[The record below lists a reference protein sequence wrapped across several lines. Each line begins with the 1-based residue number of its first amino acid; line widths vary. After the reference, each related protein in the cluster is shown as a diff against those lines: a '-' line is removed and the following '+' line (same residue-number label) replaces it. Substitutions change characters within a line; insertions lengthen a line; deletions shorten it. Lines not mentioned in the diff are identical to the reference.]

1 VGAAVSLNPALICKL
16 SVSFLPACCQLSA
29 SLPAACRL
37 AGFKNDEGAPEHNVQ
52 AGRASVLKGLVAF
65 SLTRRA
71 IILLGLLMFAAG
83 GLFAFTRLN
92 IEAYPNPAPVILEI
106 TAQSSGLSAEEME
119 RYFSIPIEVGLA
131 ATPGVDVIRSTSFYG
146 LSFVRVVF
154 QYGVDYY
161 FALTQTA
168 INLQQNVSLPNNVTP
183 QIQGTSLVGEIYR
196 YQLVGPPHFGLTN
209 LRTVQDWVLQ
219 RRLLTV
225 PGVVQVNA
233 WGGTTK
239 QYDVDVD
246 LNKLDAYGVTLPQVI
261 SAIGNANVNVGGRTI
276 NMGQQSVNI
285 RGVGLMD
292 SGGSADLT
300 QGFKVKDIENIPLFQ
315 ANGIPVFVKDVAK
328 ISVGY
333 VPRLGKAG
341 RDGENDVVAAIVI
354 MNRTLHTNDVVARV
368 RAEID
373 KINSDGSLPPGLK
386 LVSFYDRTTLVSVTT
401 ATVTHNLAF
410 GCLLIFL
417 IQWVFL
423 GDLRSAV
430 IVGASIPFALFF
442 SIIILVLRNE
452 DANLLSVGAVDFG
465 IIVDAAVILVENV
478 YRNFQA
484 SPQERGSLLQQLSAG
499 QWGPDP
505 TRGSDA
511 TGAVAWTDRLRLIL
525 ISSLQIGKA
534 VFFSTAII
542 VAAFIPLFTMQGVE
556 GQIFGPMARTYAY
569 ALVGALLATF
579 TVTPCLTS
587 LLLPEHVAETETIL
601 VRGLRAIYTPVLRWS
616 LTNRAITVTIGLV
629 FLALAIVIGSQLGSE
644 FLPTLE
650 EGNLWIRASM
660 PSTISLE
667 AGMPIVDKIREILL
681 KHPEAITVVS
691 QHGRPDNGSDAAGF
705 SNAEFFVP
713 LKPFDE
719 WPHGLTKEKLIEELQ
734 SEFAREFVGIGFNF
748 SQYIQDNVE
757 EGLSGVK
764 GANSVKIVGRELPIL
779 EGIATQVMHEMSH
792 VKGVEDLGIFWVLGQ
807 PNLNIKIDREKAARY
822 GLNVGDINNVIQA
835 ALGGTVATTLL
846 EADRQFNVTV
856 RLAPKFR
863 GNIDFVRNLKV
874 GVQTTTGGGNAYIP
888 LNELAQIVL
897 DTGATY
903 IFRER
908 NQRFVPLKFSVRG
921 RDLASTVAEAQ
932 ERVAKNVNLPS
943 GYRIEWAG
951 EFDWLQQAKKR
962 LAIIV
967 PITLVLILALLYG
980 LFNSLRESL
989 MALLGLP
996 FAVGGGILG
1005 LYVAGLDFSI
1015 SAAIGFISL
1024 FGVSVMSGILII
1036 NGYYRVATPAM
1047 APAEAM
1053 FQAVEQQMRPIL
1065 MMTLSACIGLLPAA
1079 VSTGI
1084 GSQVQRP
1091 LATVIVGGM
1100 LVGPILLLVVVP
1112 ALQSYFLG
1120 TGATPEQEPV
1130 QDEAG

>member
-1 VGAAVSLNPALICKL
+1 MIRGLI
-16 SVSFLPACCQLSA
+16 
-29 SLPAACRL
+29 
-37 AGFKNDEGAPEHNVQ
+37 
-52 AGRASVLKGLVAF
+52 AF

-71 IILLGLLMFAAG
+71 IVLMGLFVFVGL
-83 GLFAFTRLN
+83 GLFAFSRLN

-168 INLQQNVSLPNNVTP
+168 ISLQQNVSLPNNVTP
-183 QIQGTSLVGEIYR
+183 QIQGTSLVGEIFR
-196 YQLVGPPHFGLTN
+196 YQVVGPPHFGLTN

-225 PGVVQVNA
+225 PGVVQVNT

-239 QYDVDVD
+239 QYDVEVD
-246 LNKLDAYGVTLPQVI
+246 LHKLDAYNVTLPQVI

-276 NMGQQSVNI
+276 NMGQQSVNV
-285 RGVGLMD
+285 RGIGLID

-300 QGFKVKDIENIPLFQ
+300 QGFKVEDIENVPLFQ

-328 ISVGY
+328 VSVGY
-333 VPRLGKAG
+333 APRLGKAG
-341 RDGENDVVAAIVI
+341 RDREEDVVAAIVI
-354 MNRTLHTNDVVARV
+354 MNRTLHTNDVVKRV

-373 KINSDGSLPPGLK
+373 KINSDGSLPPGVK
-386 LVSFYDRTTLVSVTT
+386 LVPFYDRTTLVSVTT
-401 ATVTHNLAF
+401 STVVHNLTF

-423 GDLRSAV
+423 GDLRSAI
-430 IVGASIPFALFF
+430 IVGANIPFALFF
-442 SIIILVLRNE
+442 SIVLLVLRNE

-465 IIVDAAVILVENV
+465 IIVDAAVIMVENI

-484 SPQERGSLLQQLSAG
+484 RPEERQGLLRQLREG
-499 QWGPDP
+499 RWGADP
-505 TRGSDA
+505 TGSGDPNSS
-511 TGAVAWTDRLRLIL
+511 WNDRLRLIF
-525 ISSLQIGKA
+525 ISAVQIDRA

-569 ALVGALLATF
+569 ALVGALIATF
-579 TVTPCLTS
+579 TVTPCLAS
-587 LLLPEHVAETETIL
+587 LLLPEHVEEAETRV
-601 VRGLRAIYTPVLRWS
+601 VRGLRRVLTPVLRWS
-616 LTNRAITVTIGLV
+616 LNNRRMTMAAGMI
-629 FLALAIVIGSQLGSE
+629 FLAASAVMGSRLGSE

-660 PSTISLE
+660 PPTISLE
-667 AGMPIVDKIREILL
+667 AGMPIVNRLREILL
-681 KHPEAITVVS
+681 NYPEVITVVS

-705 SNAEFFVP
+705 FNAEFFVP

-719 WPHGLTKEKLIEELQ
+719 WPKGMTKEKLIDELQ
-734 SEFAREFVGIGFNF
+734 NAFTSEFPGILFNF

-764 GANSVKIVGRELPIL
+764 GANSVKVIGPDLTVL
-779 EGIATQVMHEMSH
+779 EKLARQVMTEMA
-792 VKGVEDLGIFWVLGQ
+792 GVSGVTDLGVFWVLGQ
-807 PNLNIKIDREKAARY
+807 PNLNVKIDRAKAARY
-822 GLNVGDINNVIQA
+822 GLNVSDVNTVIQA
-835 ALGGTVATTLL
+835 ALGGAVATTLL
-846 EADRQFNVTV
+846 EADRQFAVTV
-856 RLAPKFR
+856 RLAQQYR
-863 GNIDFVRNLKV
+863 NNIDQVASLKV
-874 GVQTTTGGGNAYIP
+874 GSPTGGGSTAYIP
-888 LNELAQIVL
+888 VGELATISL
-897 DTGATY
+897 DTGASY

-908 NQRFVPLKFSVRG
+908 NQRFVPIKFSVRG
-921 RDLASTVAEAQ
+921 RDLAGAVAEAQ
-932 ERVAKNVNLPS
+932 QRIADKIQLPT

-951 EFDWLQQAKKR
+951 EFEWLQQAKRR

-967 PITLVLILALLYG
+967 PITLVLIMILLYG
-980 LFNSLRESL
+980 LFNSWRDSL

-996 FAVGGGILG
+996 FAVCGGIIG

-1036 NGYYRVATPAM
+1036 NGYYRVLAGGMTPI
-1047 APAEAM
+1047 EAM
-1053 FQAVEQQMRPIL
+1053 SHAVEQQMRPIL

-1079 VSTGI
+1079 ISEGI

-1100 LVGPILLLVVVP
+1100 LIGPVLLLLVVP
-1112 ALQSYFLG
+1112 AFQSYFMRG
-1120 TGATPEQEPV
+1120 RPQVVE
-1130 QDEAG
+1130 EAQAQSQV